1 MLQAALMLPQVAVW
15 SCSVVRAR
23 AARVALCRCAL
34 PMPALPETVAMS
46 RCALVRRVQVILA
59 NCQCEAA
66 MHRAARVALFLCV
79 LAA

>member
-15 SCSVVRAR
+15 SCSVVQAR

-46 RCALVRRVQVILA
+46 RCAPVPR
-59 NCQCEAA
+59 
-66 MHRAARVALFLCV
+66 V
-79 LAA
+79 LATQVVFG